1 MGIFARFKAPSFTAV
16 RCFVGQDD
24 LGGEEVKAH
33 FGTFEDALIF
43 AEATC
48 EKYGGQS
55 RIVHVD
61 IFCRITGDKI
71 YNMYA

>member
-1 MGIFARFKAPSFTAV
+1 MSIFARFKRKGFTAV

-24 LGGEEVKAH
+24 LGGEEVKAN
-33 FGTFEDALIF
+33 FETFEDALIF

-48 EKYGGQS
+48 ERYGGKPI
-55 RIVHVD
+55 IVHVD
-61 IFCRITGDKI
+61 IFCNGTGDKI